1 MGVAELEN
9 QEKEIRCIMCGR
21 VIIIEKSEDPWEEE
35 DDFIPKPKKSV
46 SFCQLCE
53 AKLRKES
60 DDQIKGTKP
69 I

>member
-1 MGVAELEN
+1 MEN
-9 QEKEIRCIMCGR
+9 NEAKESKTVRCIMCGR
-21 VIIIEKSEDPWEEE
+21 VIVIEEKVDPWEEE

-60 DDQIKGTKP
+60 DDQMKGTKP
-69 I
+69 M

>member
-1 MGVAELEN
+1 MET
-9 QEKEIRCIMCGR
+9 QEKKGPRCIMCGR
-21 VIIIEKSEDPWEEE
+21 VIEEESSKGLWDDE

-60 DDQIKGTKP
+60 DDQMKGSKP
-69 I
+69 M

>member
-1 MGVAELEN
+1 MDN
-9 QEKEIRCIMCGR
+9 KEKEYRCIMCGR
-21 VIIIEKSEDPWEEE
+21 VFTVEKTDDPWEE

-60 DDQIKGTKP
+60 DDQMKGTKP
-69 I
+69 M

>member
-1 MGVAELEN
+1 MET
-9 QEKEIRCIMCGR
+9 QEKKGQRCIMCGR
-21 VIIIEKSEDPWEEE
+21 VIEDEASNNSLWDDE

-60 DDQIKGTKP
+60 DDRIKGSKP
-69 I
+69 M

>member
-1 MGVAELEN
+1 MTSK
-9 QEKEIRCIMCGR
+9 EKEVRCIMCGR
-21 VIIIEKSEDPWEEE
+21 VIVQEKSFDPWEDE
-35 DDFIPKPKKSV
+35 DDFIPKPKKTV

-60 DDQIKGTKP
+60 DDQMKGTKP

>member
-1 MGVAELEN
+1 MEKEK
-9 QEKEIRCIMCGR
+9 QEKELRCIMCGK
-21 VIIIEKSEDPWEEE
+21 IIVIEKSSDPWDDE

-46 SFCQLCE
+46 SFCTMCE

-60 DDQIKGTKP
+60 DDQMKGTKP

>member
-1 MGVAELEN
+1 MEDKQQKEL
-9 QEKEIRCIMCGR
+9 RCIMCGQ
-21 VIIIEKSEDPWEEE
+21 VLEIAPASEWEEE
-35 DDFIPKPKKSV
+35 NDFIPKPQKSV

-60 DDQIKGTKP
+60 DDQMKGRKP